1 MFRETKPIIFH
12 ERVEQI
18 QARKNFFS
26 AAFSFDEFMTSE
38 HDFHNKN
45 NLLTHFSLAQLN

>member
-1 MFRETKPIIFH
+1 MFHETKPIIFH

-18 QARKNFFS
+18 RARKNFFH
-26 AAFSFDEFMTSE
+26 FFFFFDEFMTSE

-45 NLLTHFSLAQLN
+45 NLLTHFSFVR